1 MGQRRALKVRHPP
14 GVQMDP
20 AAGDLPLMASD
31 IASRA
36 GDDAHLLLQFAGQRL
51 RLAFTRLHFAAG
63 ELPHPRLVGVGRT
76 LRQQNL
82 AILFNN
88 GGDNINHF

>member
-1 MGQRRALKVRHPP
+1 MPI
-14 GVQMDP
+14 
-20 AAGDLPLMASD
+20 SSCS
-31 IASRA
+31 SRTSA
-36 GDDAHLLLQFAGQRL
+36 CGGFH
-51 RLAFTRLHFAAG
+51 RLHFAAG

-88 GGDNINHF
+88 GGDNINHFSISIKVNKTNMAYYHRHRP

>member
-1 MGQRRALKVRHPP
+1 
-14 GVQMDP
+14 
-20 AAGDLPLMASD
+20 MASD

-36 GDDAHLLLQFAGQRL
+36 GDDAHLLLQFADQRL

-88 GGDNINHF
+88 GGDNINHFSISIKVNKTNMAYYHRHRP

>member
-1 MGQRRALKVRHPP
+1 M
-14 GVQMDP
+14 
-20 AAGDLPLMASD
+20 
-31 IASRA
+31 
-36 GDDAHLLLQFAGQRL
+36 QFAGQRL
-51 RLAFTRLHFAAG
+51 RLVFTRLHFAAG

>member
-1 MGQRRALKVRHPP
+1 MMPI
-14 GVQMDP
+14 
-20 AAGDLPLMASD
+20 SSCS
-31 IASRA
+31 SRA
-36 GDDAHLLLQFAGQRL
+36 SACGW
-51 RLAFTRLHFAAG
+51 LHFAAG